1 MNLDPIFIDFEF
13 AGAFITLGVFGVLE
27 IPNMP
32 KGLKQT
38 SDIIAVS
45 TGITESAANTFTT
58 STIELALSPL
68 DNQVFVIVKVDADL
82 STPNMVAGQRTGVDV
97 TLSNRARTSVGS
109 LSNHD
114 VVAVFR
120 KMVDTAPAFTTSIN
134 SIDEAPDEVAH
145 GMDYLAVIFTNDMFI
160 NIIGANNTA
169 ASNANLRI
177 WGYRAQASSS
187 VYAAGVAAELL
198 G

>member
-68 DNQVFVIVKVDADL
+68 DNQVFVIV
-82 STPNMVAGQRTGVDV
+82 GVDV

-160 NIIGANNTA
+160 NIIGANNTG